1 MPGHKGNI
9 LKFCALAPLRHCVKN
24 RDIVMNHLENKVALI
39 TGAGRGMGRQLAEKL
54 AAQGTIIA
62 ANDISPVNL
71 DTTLENIR
79 AQGGQGRDFVGDIA
93 NKMAVQA
100 IFNEVIAKWGRVDF
114 LINNA
119 RVDPGDALL
128 NIDEWDWRRVVDVN
142 LTGAFLLSQIAGR
155 LMKIGGGGHIV
166 HLIQPM
172 QANPAAKACHLGL
185 ASLAESLD
193 REFSAYNIRVHAMEL
208 TNVESLNTILNLLT
222 ADR

>member
-1 MPGHKGNI
+1 MKS
-9 LKFCALAPLRHCVKN
+9 F
-24 RDIVMNHLENKVALI
+24 ENKVAFI
-39 TGAGRGMGRQLAEKL
+39 TGAGRGMGRKIAVAL
-54 AAQGTIIA
+54 AAKGAIIA
-62 ANDISPVNL
+62 ANDISPINL
-71 DTTLENIR
+71 DTTLENIH

-100 IFNEVIAKWGRVDF
+100 IFNEIIAEWERVDI

-119 RVDPGDALL
+119 RVDPDDTLL
-128 NIDEWDWRRVVDVN
+128 DMDEWDWRRVVDVN

-155 LMKIGGGGHIV
+155 LMKVSGGGQII

-193 REFSAYNIRVHAMEL
+193 HEFSAYNIRVSAMDVTTDED
-208 TNVESLNTILNLLT
+208 VLT
-222 ADR
+222 AVYQALTQIANH